1 MFAIPD
7 ILVKQHV
14 HTFNF
19 FNTIYLN
26 IELSKYLSAAVNPSI
41 GTLIFFIALVCH
53 LFYLNSNPQFLFALY
68 LTYVFRNQ
76 QLSIG
81 ISDITAAEKAANI
94 LKLFLRWK

>member
-1 MFAIPD
+1 MLSYVQF
-7 ILVKQHV
+7 L
-14 HTFNF
+14 
-19 FNTIYLN
+19 FNTIY
-26 IELSKYLSAAVNPSI
+26 IEFSKYLSAAVNPSI

-68 LTYVFRNQ
+68 LTYAFRNQ